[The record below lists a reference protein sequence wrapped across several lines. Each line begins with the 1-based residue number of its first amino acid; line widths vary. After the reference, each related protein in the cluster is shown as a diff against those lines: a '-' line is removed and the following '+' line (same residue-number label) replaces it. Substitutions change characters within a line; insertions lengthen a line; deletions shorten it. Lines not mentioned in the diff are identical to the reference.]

1 MDYELNVGDLK
12 KLLAN
17 VPDEYKVRIDTD
29 EGDIAVPNGE
39 DRIGITY
46 NRHRYTLDLN
56 HCTVHSVNV
65 ESEFKEVQLKVNLIL
80 EEAN

>member
-1 MDYELNVGDLK
+1 MAYELNAGDLK

-17 VPDEYKVRIDTD
+17 VPYEYNVRIDAD
-29 EGDIAVPNGE
+29 EEDIAVPNGE

-56 HCTVHSVNV
+56 NCTVHSVNV
-65 ESEFKEVQLKVNLIL
+65 DSDLKEVQLKVKLIL